1 MKYVQTS
8 KNTNFIEN
16 YMRKI
21 YLYWLPKEF
30 HCRIS
35 FGCHNFIKD
44 LRNILYMH
52 IYFRVHVYQVSAVMF
67 RFLWFV
73 KVRPS
78 HKQLWFVQDRF
89 PPSAPEMIVRG
100 TREPPLKAPPQNAL
114 AVVLSGWHWMLE
126 VICSPQQGQNVK
138 IITREN
144 LLTVVYFPF
153 FLLLN
158 LILCENFWGWCM
170 CI

>member
-1 MKYVQTS
+1 MKYVQTI

-16 YMRKI
+16 YMKKI
-21 YLYWLPKEF
+21 YLYWLPNEF
-30 HCRIS
+30 HCGIC
-35 FGCHNFIKD
+35 FGCYNFIKD

-89 PPSAPEMIVRG
+89 PQSAPETIVRG
-100 TREPPLKAPPQNAL
+100 TLEPPLKAPPQNAL
-114 AVVLSGWHWMLE
+114 AAVLSGWHWMLE
-126 VICSPQQGQNVK
+126 VICSPQQGQKCKN
-138 IITREN
+138 
-144 LLTVVYFPF
+144 
-153 FLLLN
+153 
-158 LILCENFWGWCM
+158 
-170 CI
+170 